1 MKHETE
7 HLAAID
13 SAIVANRAVQTDWL
27 LQLASFPSTR
37 GNEAACQDWLA
48 AEFDARGLEVDA
60 FTIMDAAIEGLPG
73 FSPADGTD
81 YSEARQI
88 VATHRPGK
96 TVGRSLILQG
106 HIDVV
111 PPGPPDQWAHP
122 PFEPRVD
129 GSVMTGRGVND
140 MKTGVAQML
149 FAFDAIRTA
158 GFEPAAKVV
167 FQTVT
172 EEECTGNGALAT
184 LARGHRADACLIPES
199 LGNKLVR
206 AQLGSVWFRLRTR
219 GRAAHLMHASAAV
232 SAIFAAR
239 DYVAAFQELADKY
252 NALAAES
259 EHYAHIERPIGFSV
273 GKINGGDWVGSVPA
287 WCDMDC
293 RINVLPGQSLADVRH
308 DIEDVAASAARTLD
322 VPAPVVEWIGFQ
334 AEPYILQPG
343 SDAEATLGM
352 AHRQVLGTALETFSL
367 TATSDVRQYGLYH
380 DIPALCYGGC
390 GGGSHSVDEW
400 TDLDSMIE
408 TTKVI
413 ARFIAGWCELNR
425 EKTPRLDCERVP

>member
-1 MKHETE
+1 MKYEPE
-7 HLAAID
+7 NLAVID
-13 SAIVANRAVQTDWL
+13 SAIAANRAAQTDWL
-27 LQLASFPSTR
+27 LKLASFPSTR
-37 GNEAACQDWLA
+37 GNEADCQNWLA
-48 AEFDARGLEVDA
+48 AEFNARGLEVDD
-60 FTIMDAAIEGLPG
+60 FSIEDAGIENLPG
-73 FSPADGTD
+73 FSPVDGAD
-81 YSEARQI
+81 YSNARQV
-88 VATHRPGK
+88 VATHKPKTTTGK
-96 TVGRSLILQG
+96 SLILQG

-111 PPGPPDQWAHP
+111 PPGPLDQWAHP
-122 PFEPRVD
+122 PFEPQVD
-129 GSVMTGRGVND
+129 GNHMTGRGVND

-149 FAFDAIRTA
+149 FAFDAIRAA

-184 LARGHRADACLIPES
+184 LARGYLADACLIPES

-206 AQLGSVWFRLRTR
+206 AQLGSVWFRLRTH

-232 SAIFAAR
+232 SAIFATR
-239 DYVAAFQELADKY
+239 DYIAAFQELADKY

-259 EHYAHIERPIGFSV
+259 EHYAQIDRPIGFSV
-273 GKINGGDWVGSVPA
+273 GKITGGDWVGSVPA

-293 RINVLPGQSLADVRH
+293 RINVLPGQSLADVRR
-308 DIEDVAASAARTLD
+308 DIEEVAASATGNLG

-334 AEPYILQPG
+334 AEPYIFQPG
-343 SDAEATLGM
+343 SDAEAALGV
-352 AHRQVLGTALETFSL
+352 AHREVFGIALETFSL

-400 TDLDSMIE
+400 TDLDSMME
-408 TTKVI
+408 TTRVI
-413 ARFIAGWCELNR
+413 ARFIAGWCGLNR
-425 EKTPRLDCERVP
+425 M